1 MNEYTPPGTHNQQTS
16 EARINKLRGTV
27 ITVFM
32 ICLALM
38 PLASQPQAEPAPPAQ
53 DLQQPTPS
61 QLPVESDSTFP
72 PESDA
77 PEGQQEADGT
87 HGTFPEEEQHITDS
101 LTPQRILEALQQAY
115 PHRIHRYE
123 IHNGDWRILIGEEW
137 LYYANGRFLP
147 QHMLSQWEQYDPIP
161 FYSYP
166 RTLPDFTPPEGEH
179 RERLQ
184 QLLTRRSENPPRR
197 HPGLY
202 NAIWQSYDQRSS
214 YEQVKTI
221 YFLGKQ
227 TMVHRDLLSVLASIE
242 NEINTLALQDPH
254 IAAYIRSIAGVE
266 GYSYR
271 RVADTA
277 SLSFHSYGTAI
288 DIVPSNYNGL
298 SPYWL
303 WASQW
308 NSRWY
313 DMDYSER
320 YMPPDSIIEIFE
332 QHGFIWG
339 GKWLLFDTIHF
350 EYRPE
355 ILILND
361 FNREDPVIQL
371 HRYN

>member
-1 MNEYTPPGTHNQQTS
+1 MT
-16 EARINKLRGTV
+16 
-27 ITVFM
+27 
-32 ICLALM
+32 CLTLL
-38 PLASQPQAEPAPPAQ
+38 PLVSQPQAEPAPSTEEQPSPAES
-53 DLQQPTPS
+53 LHPAETESAIPTVPGS
-61 QLPVESDSTFP
+61 PDQ
-72 PESDA
+72 A
-77 PEGQQEADGT
+77 QEADGT

-101 LTPQRILEALQQAY
+101 LTPQGILQALQQAY
-115 PHRIHRYE
+115 PHRVHRYE
-123 IHNGDWRILIGEEW
+123 IHDGEWRILIGDEW

-147 QHMLSQWEQYDPIP
+147 RNMRSQWEQYDPIP

-166 RTLPDFTPPEGEH
+166 RTLPEFTPPEGEH

-227 TMVHRDLLSVLASIE
+227 TMVHRDLLSILASIE
-242 NEINTLALQDPH
+242 HEINTLALQDPQ

-277 SLSFHSYGTAI
+277 SLSFHSYGTAV
-288 DIVPSNYNGL
+288 DIVPSNYHGL

-313 DMDYSER
+313 DMDHSQR
-320 YMPPDSIIEIFE
+320 YMPPESIIEIFE

-355 ILILND
+355 ILILNN
-361 FNREDPVIQL
+361 FRRQEPVIQL
-371 HRYN
+371 HRYQ